1 MPGLYDRPDLYD
13 PVAGAGKEMLAFYA
27 GLAGASPCRI
37 LDVGCGT
44 GRFAIPLAMLGH
56 QVAGLDGS
64 AEMLADARRN
74 AADAKAALALVEAD
88 FCAFALNGEPFDF
101 AFAAANSLLHL
112 RTDHDL
118 LSCLTAV
125 ARHLGPGGVFAFD
138 MFVPSPTI
146 LARLPTDRYTLTT
159 FDHPSLGRVE
169 VTENTRYER
178 ETKLLHANWHWS
190 AGGETVHEAEFVL
203 RQRFP
208 DEMTALLGDTPFLV
222 VERYGDFDF
231 SPFTEQSWRQ
241 IYVLEVE

>member
-1 MPGLYDRPDLYD
+1 MSGLYDRPDLYD
-13 PVAGAGKEMLAFYA
+13 PVAGAGEGMLAFYA

-56 QVAGLDGS
+56 QVTGLDGS

-74 AADAKAALALVEAD
+74 AADAKVALTLVEAD
-88 FCAFALNGEPFDF
+88 FRDFALDGEPFDF
-101 AFAAANSLLHL
+101 AFAAANSLLHP
-112 RTDHDL
+112 RTDEEL

-138 MFVPSPTI
+138 MFVPSPAI
-146 LARLPTDRYTLTT
+146 LARLPGDRYPLTT

-190 AGGETVHEAEFVL
+190 AGGETVHEAVFVL

-208 DEMTALLGDTPFLV
+208 PDMDALLAKSGFSSIERLGGFDGEPF
-222 VERYGDFDF
+222 DAT
-231 SPFTEQSWRQ
+231 SHHQ
-241 IYVLEVE
+241 IYVLKP